1 MLRRTMAYFVVTV
14 RFPNQ
19 CQQTQLFV
27 LQSGMNLAEQVQQ
40 TLGHVQIVQ
49 VRIINW
55 F

>member
-14 RFPNQ
+14 RFPDQ

-27 LQSGMNLAEQVQQ
+27 LQSGMNLAEQVHEK
-40 TLGHVQIVQ
+40 LGHVQIVQ